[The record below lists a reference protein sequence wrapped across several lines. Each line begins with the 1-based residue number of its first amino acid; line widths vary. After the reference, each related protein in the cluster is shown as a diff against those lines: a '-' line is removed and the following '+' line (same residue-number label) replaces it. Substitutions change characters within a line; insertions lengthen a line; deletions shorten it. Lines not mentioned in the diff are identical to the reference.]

1 MTTTEFISAPVADKH
16 LAWIT
21 KVLAKTKFAQDY
33 LAADIS
39 VKYKPV
45 KGEPLDT
52 FVVFTLDDGTVTRL
66 STGSGKGDLNGAV
79 APWRETR
86 KAFAALVAPA
96 AETKATVKEKPAKE
110 EPVAEAAAPAKPKAK
125 AAQPKAKK
133 AKAVKKDKVLAEA
146 EALLADEPMADP
158 AELPPEL

>member
-21 KVLAKTKFAQDY
+21 KVLAKTKFSQDY

-39 VKYKPV
+39 VKYEPV

-52 FVVFTLDDGTVTRL
+52 FVVFTLADGTVTRL
-66 STGSGKGDLNGAV
+66 STGSGKGDLNGVA
-79 APWRETR
+79 APWRETH
-86 KAFAALVAPA
+86 KVFAALVAPA
-96 AETKATVKEKPAKE
+96 AEAKATIKEKPAKE

-125 AAQPKAKK
+125 AKKAK

-158 AELPPEL
+158 ADIPPEL

>member
-33 LAADIS
+33 LDADIS
-39 VKYKPV
+39 VKYEPV

-52 FVVFTLDDGTVTRL
+52 FVVFRLADGTVTHL
-66 STGSGKGDLNGAV
+66 STGSGKGDLNGAT

-86 KAFAALVAPA
+86 KAFYALVAPA
-96 AETKATVKEKPAKE
+96 AEAKAE

-125 AAQPKAKK
+125 AKK
-133 AKAVKKDKVLAEA
+133 AKAVKKDKVL
-146 EALLADEPMADP
+146 DEPMADP